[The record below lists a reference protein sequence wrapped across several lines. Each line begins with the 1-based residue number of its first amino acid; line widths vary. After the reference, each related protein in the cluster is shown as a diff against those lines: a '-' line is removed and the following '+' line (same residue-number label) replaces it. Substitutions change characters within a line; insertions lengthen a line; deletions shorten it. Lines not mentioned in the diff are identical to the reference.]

1 MERIEDPL
9 EYAWGAVSHL
19 TGVLNSDELRAA
31 HQEAMPLV
39 VAASTKVSQSAA
51 VFAGLKA
58 VEAKAQKAAAAAAEF
73 AALPDVAGGGVQQCG
88 TGAACPDSGYLLDPA
103 QSRVVAQALRSM
115 TLSGVGLEGEAKES
129 FNANRVKLSELSTTY
144 SNNVLDATKA
154 YGLTLTDPKDVEGL
168 PLSSKGLAAQAYNA
182 HVAAEAAKED
192 GAKAD
197 TAATAAAA
205 TAESGPWRLCLDM
218 PSYLPAMKHLK
229 SSAVREQIYRAFV
242 TRAGEDNAPLL
253 DQILSLKQAQAQF
266 LGFQTAAEVS
276 MQAKMAA
283 KVEAVD
289 ALTEQLLEKAKPAAE
304 QELKDLTAFAK
315 SKVRARVYVR

>member
-9 EYAWGAVSHL
+9 EFAWGAVSHL

-88 TGAACPDSGYLLDPA
+88 AGAACPDSGYLLDPA

-115 TLSGVGLEGEAKES
+115 TLSGVGLEGEAKEK

-154 YGLTLTDPKDVEGL
+154 YGLTLTDPNDVEGL
-168 PLSSKGLAAQAYNA
+168 PLSSKGLAAQAHNA
-182 HVAAEAAKED
+182 HVAAEAAKE
-192 GAKAD
+192 GASSEAKE
-197 TAATAAAA
+197 AAAA

-229 SSAVREQIYRAFV
+229 SSAVREQMYRAFV
-242 TRAGEDNAPLL
+242 TRAGEANTPLL
-253 DQILSLKQAQAQF
+253 DQILSLKQEQAQF

-304 QELKDLTAFAK
+304 QELKDLMAFAK
-315 SKVRARVYVR
+315 SKVSVRVCTGK